1 MFTPRNLQ
9 LYWNLLPLSS
19 KSACNVSGLG
29 RSPGEGNGNPYQ
41 YSCLE
46 NSMDRGAWW
55 AAVHGVAKSQI
66 LHFSSKNVLT
76 FNLLVLLLDLQ
87 RRDKMQKQKK
97 KYISIYKS
105 CLHLLSIL
113 SQVWPTH
120 LFSSGILQLPT
131 WNTSFKKLARRKV
144 HIGAQLRV
152 LSIHIHVVPL
162 RLGKRHW
169 QHPRSLHAF

>member
-1 MFTPRNLQ
+1 MLSNTKLLNSNMSGNCLC
-9 LYWNLLPLSS
+9 LLPGIYNCTEICYLFQ
-19 KSACNVSGLG
+19 ANLHAIVSGLG

-97 KYISIYKS
+97 K
-105 CLHLLSIL
+105 
-113 SQVWPTH
+113 
-120 LFSSGILQLPT
+120 
-131 WNTSFKKLARRKV
+131 NTSQFINLVFTCSLFLAKFDLPIFF
-144 HIGAQLRV
+144 HLEYYNFLPG
-152 LSIHIHVVPL
+152 IHPL
-162 RLGKRHW
+162 K
-169 QHPRSLHAF
+169 S